1 MVGVK
6 NPVSVYSADGGFTL
20 HRKEENGLQEFS
32 INSADLDRLTEK
44 LEKAPA
50 VLGWARRQ
58 AMISAADQFKAL
70 MDTAIGGSG
79 RVKNW
84 QQSYVGSGG
93 GYAAV
98 RPRAKTYA
106 ESRGKQT
113 FEERRRAPHPTYA
126 VGYITNAINSGHR
139 TPSHRM
145 GQAKGL
151 RGFRVD
157 TSGYVGGKGFYE
169 AVQAQSEAI
178 GEAAAQEI
186 LDALFKHLEG

>member
-1 MVGVK
+1 MQ
-6 NPVSVYSADGGFTL
+6 D
-20 HRKEENGLQEFS
+20 FS
-32 INSADLDRLTEK
+32 IDSADLEK
-44 LEKAPA
+44 LVEKLKGAPK
-50 VLGWARRQ
+50 VLAWARRE

-84 QQSYVGSGG
+84 QQAYVGSGG

-113 FEERRRAPHPTYA
+113 FEERRREPHPTYA

-139 TPSHRM
+139 WPSHRA
-145 GQAKGL
+145 GQAKRL
-151 RGFRVD
+151 RGYRVSA
-157 TSGYVGGKGFYE
+157 SGSVGGKGFYE
-169 AVQAQSEAI
+169 AVQAQAEAI

-186 LDALFKHLEG
+186 LDALFDHLEG

>member
-1 MVGVK
+1 M
-6 NPVSVYSADGGFTL
+6 
-20 HRKEENGLQEFS
+20 QEFH
-32 INSADLDRLTEK
+32 IDSADLERLTEK
-44 LEKAPA
+44 LKKSPE
-50 VLGWARRQ
+50 VLSWARRQ
-58 AMISAADQFKAL
+58 AMIHAAAEFKAL

-98 RPRAKTYA
+98 RPRKETYA

-113 FEERRRAPHPTYA
+113 YAERRRQPHPTYA

-139 TPSHRM
+139 TPSRRF

-151 RGFRVD
+151 RGYRVNTD
-157 TSGYVGGKGFYE
+157 RVGGKGFYE
-169 AVQAQSEAI
+169 AVQSQAEAV
-178 GEAAAQEI
+178 GEKAAEEI
-186 LDALFKHLEG
+186 LKALIDHLEG